1 MLPQDPV
8 MLMSYLNTKLRDE
21 YDSLEELCR
30 AMDLPEEGLKEKL
43 ALAGFVYR
51 QEQNRIIRASA
62 G

>member
-21 YDSLEELCR
+21 YDSLEEFCR
-30 AMDLPEEGLKEKL
+30 ATDLPEEDLKEKL
-43 ALAGFVYR
+43 EQAGFAYR
-51 QEQNRIIRASA
+51 KEQNRIIRVSA